1 MVKTRRSN
9 GENGEVDDG
18 NYAMNDVGSV
28 SDEKASNWTP
38 RELRSSQYKVTR
50 KIQRWPTKYN
60 RRVRTIKM
68 PRIVFPESDTEPE
81 KYSRRSRQVRVFFA
95 DDNDSTNRSV
105 KIRHSRGPRKNYME
119 DSEDKPIQENVRR
132 SCRKRKLLHH
142 NFNESWITNELKV
155 KGYPDLYGFPGS
167 SSSDESS
174 SADETRV
181 GSKKLTAGH
190 ERTAPTNTDEDTQ
203 LSRQRRTSARFN
215 NKKANDATETDS
227 EDDNNQT
234 VIEKKPAAENKKEEE
249 IKTETEV
256 AAKEH
261 DKEETKE
268 PVQAQDSES
277 NQAPTRGRRRPVRA
291 KPKKDDSQQETESSS
306 SESGSELTLSRQ
318 PRRSK
323 RTRKPKP
330 AFVQIAQDETRSRA
344 KTFTIRKKPYCLRE
358 RKPKILRRKTI
369 RSQSPSSS
377 TSSSTS
383 SSDTEEDLNV
393 SMKNKTKGRQKSK
406 SMDDKKTDRALRD
419 IQPVEVDGSVRF
431 TSVGGLEEHIKCL
444 REMVLFPLMYPE
456 LFQKFKTRPA
466 KGVLFHGP
474 PGTGKTLLARA
485 LANECTL
492 VGGRKVAFFMRKGAD
507 CLKKWV
513 GESERHLKLLF
524 QQANKMKPSI
534 IFFDE
539 IDALAPVRSVR
550 QEQVH
555 TSVVGTL
562 LAEMDG
568 LCDRGEVV
576 IIGAT
581 NRLDAVDPALRRAGR
596 FDRELHFPPPAA
608 DARRQI
614 LDIYTRDWQPGPPAH
629 TLDHLAELTAG
640 YGGSDLKALCSEA
653 VLKALRR
660 VYPQVYESEHALVID
675 AKNVEVTRRDLECAM
690 RSLVAA
696 GGRAAP
702 PAARRLPAHALPL
715 LGAQLH
721 AAADMLQQLFPL
733 HQHHADDTQGTSE
746 TSLAQ
751 SVFLITGECAE
762 TYVAP
767 ALLAQLE
774 HCTVKEL
781 SMATLHSAHTF
792 TQEQALISVLSSID
806 VRSARTTGAAGA
818 LHCEGAQHG
827 HAALRTHLH
836 AGTGAHIAP
845 ALLAQLEH
853 CTVKELSMATLHSA
867 HTFTQEQALIS
878 TYVAPALL
886 AQLEHCTVKE
896 LSMATLHSAHTFTQE
911 QALISTYVAP
921 ALLAQLEHCTV
932 KELSMAT
939 LHSAHTF
946 TQEQAL
952 ISVFSECRRA
962 DRGCVLFIRDIVL
975 VWNNL
980 STLLRQL
987 CRARAAGENTLLL
1000 ATSDVSHDVLPPEI
1014 QEMFPVYKECVYR
1027 VREPSAAEVI
1037 NFLKPVLA
1045 EALLEPPPVENNEP
1059 PPPLPLAPPPPPVR
1073 ETAEEETRRKRK
1085 EDYKLREL
1093 RIFLRDICRKLASNR
1108 RFYKFTKPVD
1118 LEEVTD
1124 YLDIVKQPM
1133 DLETMMTKVDMH
1145 KYNCAKEFLDDI
1157 DLICANALEYN
1168 PDRTSSDK
1176 QIRHEA
1182 CSLRDHAHALIDVEM
1197 DSDFELECQE
1207 IAKRRQEE
1215 GMADNDLPDFIYTAS
1230 NLQHIDSL
1238 MSDKSRTPQNGD
1250 KSDAQSAKRKRRRM
1264 NAWSK
1269 GLVVKRPRTS
1279 RSFKDTSITI
1289 TDEESKENKP
1299 ITSTPLP
1306 NGEVS
1311 TSSGSDD
1318 DAPLRRP
1325 QDDSVFNITAH
1336 AVVNNHVI
1344 ESPAKSTEKSPTKT
1358 SPKKR
1363 NSGHD
1368 LTSSGDAEKVLINK
1382 TELDN
1387 VVYKNVKSLR
1397 NIGLEPLLNLHA
1409 QLTHAVRAYA
1419 AKHDRTKLP
1428 HELQAIVS
1436 RFVTPI
1442 QNPGVLTTLSST
1454 VSDWCLGIIKK
1465 YQV

>member
-18 NYAMNDVGSV
+18 NYTMNDVSIV
-28 SDEKASNWTP
+28 TDEKTPNQPNWTP

-50 KIQRWPTKYN
+50 KIQRWPTKYS
-60 RRVRTIKM
+60 RRLRTIKM

-81 KYSRRSRQVRVFFA
+81 TRKYSRRSRQVRVFFA
-95 DDNDSTNRSV
+95 DDNDTTNRSV
-105 KIRHSRGPRKNYME
+105 KIRRSRGPRKNYME

-167 SSSDESS
+167 SSSDEFS
-174 SADETRV
+174 SADEARV
-181 GSKKLTAGH
+181 ARVASKKQLNRSH
-190 ERTAPTNTDEDTQ
+190 PPTNTDEDTQ

-215 NKKANDATETDS
+215 NKKPIDATESDS
-227 EDDNNQT
+227 DEDNNQT
-234 VIEKKPAAENKKEEE
+234 VIEKKPLEPKKEDDKMEVE
-249 IKTETEV
+249 VTE
-256 AAKEH
+256 KEK
-261 DKEETKE
+261 DKEEDEVKQE
-268 PVQAQDSES
+268 GEQPVQGQDSES
-277 NQAPTRGRRRPVRA
+277 NQATTRSRRKCVRGRQA
-291 KPKKDDSQQETESSS
+291 KKGDSQQETESSS
-306 SESGSELTLSRQ
+306 SESGSELTLSRA

-596 FDRELHFPPPAA
+596 FDRELHFPPPHAH
-608 DARRQI
+608 ARRDI
-614 LDIYTRDWQPGPPAH
+614 LEIYTKDWQPRPSED
-629 TLDHLAELTAG
+629 TLDYLAEVTGG

-660 VYPQVYESEHALVID
+660 VYPQVYESEHALMID
-675 AKNVEVTRRDLECAM
+675 AKNVEVTRTDLLEAM
-690 RSLVAA
+690 HSLVAA
-696 GGRAAP
+696 GARTSPLAAK
-702 PAARRLPAHALPL
+702 RLPTHCAPL
-715 LGAQLH
+715 LQAQVQ
-721 AAADMLQQLFPL
+721 AAYNMLQHVFPL
-733 HQHHADDTQGTSE
+733 HTISE
-746 TSLAQ
+746 KRISNPSLSQ
-751 SVFLITGECAE
+751 SVLLITGECAE
-762 TYVAP
+762 T
-767 ALLAQLE
+767 
-774 HCTVKEL
+774 
-781 SMATLHSAHTF
+781 
-792 TQEQALISVLSSID
+792 
-806 VRSARTTGAAGA
+806 
-818 LHCEGAQHG
+818 
-827 HAALRTHLH
+827 
-836 AGTGAHIAP
+836 HIAP

-853 CTVKELSMATLHSA
+853 CTVKELSMS
-867 HTFTQEQALIS
+867 
-878 TYVAPALL
+878 
-886 AQLEHCTVKE
+886 
-896 LSMATLHSAHTFTQE
+896 
-911 QALISTYVAP
+911 
-921 ALLAQLEHCTV
+921 
-932 KELSMAT
+932 T

-962 DRGCVLFIRDIVL
+962 DRGCVLFIRDVVL
-975 VWNNL
+975 VWAAAA
-980 STLLRQL
+980 TLLRQL

-1000 ATSDVSHDVLPPEI
+1000 ATADCRHDQLPIEL
-1014 QEMFPVYKECVYR
+1014 QELFPVYKDCVYR
-1027 VREPSAAEVI
+1027 VREPSASEVMS
-1037 NFLKPVLA
+1037 FLKPVLA
-1045 EALLEPPPVENNEP
+1045 DALLEPPPIENNEP
-1059 PPPLPLAPPPPPVR
+1059 PPPLPRAPPPPPPR
-1073 ETAEEETRRKRK
+1073 ETAEEVTRRKRK

-1207 IAKRRQEE
+1207 IAKKRQEE
-1215 GMADNDLPDFIYTAS
+1215 GNMADNDLPDFIYTAS
-1230 NLQHIDSL
+1230 NLHHFDSIVG
-1238 MSDKSRTPQNGD
+1238 DKSRTPQNGD
-1250 KSDAQSAKRKRRRM
+1250 KSDPQSAKRKRRRM

-1269 GLVVKRPRTS
+1269 GLVVKRQKTAK
-1279 RSFKDTSITI
+1279 SFKDSNMPI

-1306 NGEVS
+1306 NGEVT
-1311 TSSGSDD
+1311 TSSASDD

-1325 QDDSVFNITAH
+1325 QDNDTMFNITAQS
-1336 AVVNNHVI
+1336 VVNNHVL
-1344 ESPAKSTEKSPTKT
+1344 ESPTKSTEKTPSKT

-1368 LTSSGDAEKVLINK
+1368 HSGDTEKVLINK

-1387 VVYKNVKSLR
+1387 VVYKNAKSLR
-1397 NIGLEPLLNLHA
+1397 LIGLEAILDLHA
-1409 QLTHAVRAYA
+1409 QMTHIVQAYST
-1419 AKHDRTKLP
+1419 KYDRTKLP
-1428 HELQAIVS
+1428 QELHA
-1436 RFVTPI
+1436 
-1442 QNPGVLTTLSST
+1442 T
-1454 VSDWCLGIIKK
+1454 VARYLQHAKK
-1465 YQV
+1465 

>member
-1 MVKTRRSN
+1 
-9 GENGEVDDG
+9 
-18 NYAMNDVGSV
+18 
-28 SDEKASNWTP
+28 
-38 RELRSSQYKVTR
+38 
-50 KIQRWPTKYN
+50 
-60 RRVRTIKM
+60 M
-68 PRIVFPESDTEPE
+68 PRIMFPESDTEPE

-105 KIRHSRGPRKNYME
+105 KIRRSRAPRKNYME

-167 SSSDESS
+167 SSSVEFS
-174 SADETRV
+174 SADEARV
-181 GSKKLTAGH
+181 ASKKHTRSH
-190 ERTAPTNTDEDTQ
+190 PPTNTDEDTQ

-215 NKKANDATETDS
+215 NKKIIDATESDS
-227 EDDNNQT
+227 EEENNQT
-234 VIEKKPAAENKKEEE
+234 VIEKKPPTETKKEDENMD
-249 IKTETEV
+249 TEV
-256 AAKEH
+256 TPA
-261 DKEETKE
+261 DKEDDKEVKQEKE
-268 PVQAQDSES
+268 PEQGQDSES
-277 NQAPTRGRRRPVRA
+277 NQAPTRSSRRRPVRSRT
-291 KPKKDDSQQETESSS
+291 KKVDSQQETESSS

-330 AFVQIAQDETRSRA
+330 AFMQIAQDETRSRA

-369 RSQSPSSS
+369 RSQSPSSTTS
-377 TSSSTS
+377 SSSTS

-393 SMKNKTKGRQKSK
+393 SMKNKTKGSLFSRQKSK
-406 SMDDKKTDRALRD
+406 STDDKKTDRALRD

-596 FDRELHFPPPAA
+596 FDRELHFPPPHAA
-608 DARRQI
+608 ARRDI
-614 LDIYTRDWQPGPPAH
+614 LEIYTKDWTPKPSDE
-629 TLDHLAELTAG
+629 TLDYLAEITGG

-675 AKNVEVTRRDLECAM
+675 AKNVEVTRADLVSGME
-690 RSLVAA
+690 SLVAA
-696 GGRAAP
+696 GARSGP
-702 PAARRLPAHALPL
+702 VAARRLPPRALPL
-715 LGAQLH
+715 LQPQLL
-721 AAADMLQQLFPL
+721 AARALLHQCFPL
-733 HQHHADDTQGTSE
+733 ATNTDNVQSISE
-746 TSLAQ
+746 STLSQ

-762 TYVAP
+762 THIAP
-767 ALLAQLE
+767 ALLAELE

-781 SMATLHSAHTF
+781 SMSTLHSALTF
-792 TQEQALISVLSSID
+792 TQEQAV
-806 VRSARTTGAAGA
+806 
-818 LHCEGAQHG
+818 
-827 HAALRTHLH
+827 
-836 AGTGAHIAP
+836 
-845 ALLAQLEH
+845 
-853 CTVKELSMATLHSA
+853 
-867 HTFTQEQALIS
+867 
-878 TYVAPALL
+878 
-886 AQLEHCTVKE
+886 
-896 LSMATLHSAHTFTQE
+896 
-911 QALISTYVAP
+911 
-921 ALLAQLEHCTV
+921 
-932 KELSMAT
+932 
-939 LHSAHTF
+939 
-946 TQEQAL
+946 

-962 DRGCVLFIRDIVL
+962 DRGCVLLVRDVAS
-975 VWNNL
+975 VWCAGL
-980 STLLRQL
+980 GALLRQQ
-987 CRARAAGENTLLL
+987 CRARAAGARTLLL
-1000 ATSDVSHDVLPPEI
+1000 ATALQPHHQLPHEV
-1014 QEMFPVYKECVYR
+1014 QELFPVYKDCVYR

-1037 NFLKPVLA
+1037 NFLKPILA
-1045 EALLEPPPVENNEP
+1045 DALLDPPPIESNEP
-1059 PPPLPLAPPPPPVR
+1059 PPPLPRAPPPPPPR
-1073 ETAEEETRRKRK
+1073 ESAEEMTRRKRK

-1124 YLDIVKQPM
+1124 YLDIIKQPM

-1207 IAKRRQEE
+1207 IAKRRHEE
-1215 GMADNDLPDFIYTAS
+1215 GMADNDLPDFICTAS
-1230 NLQHIDSL
+1230 NLHHFDSIV
-1238 MSDKSRTPQNGD
+1238 SDKSRTPQNGD
-1250 KSDAQSAKRKRRRM
+1250 KSDSHSVKRKRRRM

-1269 GLVVKRPRTS
+1269 GLVVKRQKTS
-1279 RSFKDTSITI
+1279 KNFKDSSIAI

-1325 QDDSVFNITAH
+1325 QDNDTIFNITAQT
-1336 AVVNNHVI
+1336 VVNNHVL
-1344 ESPAKSTEKSPTKT
+1344 ESPTKSTEKTPSKT

-1363 NSGHD
+1363 NSGHEN
-1368 LTSSGDAEKVLINK
+1368 TSAETEKVLINK

-1387 VVYKNVKSLR
+1387 VVYKNAKSLR
-1397 NIGLEPLLNLHA
+1397 TIGLEALLDLHA
-1409 QLTHAVRAYA
+1409 QLSQVVSSYA
-1419 AKHDRTKLP
+1419 TKLDRTKLP
-1428 HELQAIVS
+1428 QDLNTIVTRYLQYA
-1436 RFVTPI
+1436 
-1442 QNPGVLTTLSST
+1442 
-1454 VSDWCLGIIKK
+1454 KK
-1465 YQV
+1465 

>member
-9 GENGEVDDG
+9 GENGEVEEG
-18 NYAMNDVGSV
+18 SYALNDVASV
-28 SDEKASNWTP
+28 SDVKAPNWSP
-38 RELRSSQYKVTR
+38 RELRSSQYKVKR
-50 KIQRWPTKYN
+50 KIQRWPTKHSRSRL
-60 RRVRTIKM
+60 RRIRM
-68 PRIVFPESDTEPE
+68 PQIVFPESDTEPE

-95 DDNDSTNRSV
+95 DDNESTNRSM
-105 KIRHSRGPRKNYME
+105 KIRRCRGPRKNY
-119 DSEDKPIQENVRR
+119 SEDKPIQQSSFSDVRR

-174 SADETRV
+174 SGDEAAV
-181 GSKKLTAGH
+181 ANKKMTPNH
-190 ERTAPTNTDEDTQ
+190 IPTNTDEDTQ

-215 NKKANDATETDS
+215 NKKDATESES
-227 EDDNNQT
+227 EDENNQT
-234 VIEKKPAAENKKEEE
+234 VIEKKPVQETKLENKEM
-249 IKTETEV
+249 ETGVIIQKVEAV
-256 AAKEH
+256 KSDPEQSNQNQ
-261 DKEETKE
+261 E
-268 PVQAQDSES
+268 SES
-277 NQAPTRGRRRPVRA
+277 NQGPARSTRGRGRRQ
-291 KPKKDDSQQETESSS
+291 KKEDSQHETASESSS
-306 SESGSELTLSRQ
+306 SETSSELALGRQ

-330 AFVQIAQDETRSRA
+330 AFVEIAPRETRGRG
-344 KTFTIRKKPYCLRE
+344 KTFTIRKKPYSLRE

-377 TSSSTS
+377 SSSSTS

-444 REMVLFPLMYPE
+444 REMVLFPLMYPD
-456 LFQKFKTRPA
+456 LFNKFKTRPA

-485 LANECTL
+485 LANECSL

-568 LCDRGEVV
+568 LCDRGEVI

-596 FDRELHFPPPAA
+596 FDRELHFPPPHAA
-608 DARRQI
+608 ARRDI
-614 LDIYTRDWQPGPPAH
+614 LHIYTRDWAPPPAPR
-629 TLDHLAELTAG
+629 TLDNVADVTTG

-653 VLKALRR
+653 VLRALRR
-660 VYPQVYESEHALVID
+660 VYPQV
-675 AKNVEVTRRDLECAM
+675 EVRLEDLESAIAGM
-690 RSLVAA
+690 VAA
-696 GGRAAP
+696 GARSAP
-702 PAARRLPAHALPL
+702 PPARRLPAHALPL
-715 LGAQLH
+715 LGPQVR
-721 AAADMLQQLFPL
+721 AAAPMLRAIVPS
-733 HQHHADDTQGTSE
+733 HADSVKASE
-746 TSLAQ
+746 EMLAP
-751 SVFLITGECAE
+751 SALLISGECAE
-762 TYVAP
+762 
-767 ALLAQLE
+767 
-774 HCTVKEL
+774 
-781 SMATLHSAHTF
+781 S
-792 TQEQALISVLSSID
+792 
-806 VRSARTTGAAGA
+806 
-818 LHCEGAQHG
+818 
-827 HAALRTHLH
+827 
-836 AGTGAHIAP
+836 HIAP
-845 ALLAQLEH
+845 ALLERLERF
-853 CTVKELSMATLHSA
+853 TVRELSVATLHSA
-867 HTFTQEQALIS
+867 
-878 TYVAPALL
+878 L
-886 AQLEHCTVKE
+886 A
-896 LSMATLHSAHTFTQE
+896 
-911 QALISTYVAP
+911 
-921 ALLAQLEHCTV
+921 
-932 KELSMAT
+932 
-939 LHSAHTF
+939 F

-962 DRGCVLFIRDIVL
+962 ERGCVLFVRDVAA
-975 VWNNL
+975 VWAAL
-980 STLLRQL
+980 GASGGALLLQL
-987 CRARAAGENTLLL
+987 WRTRAAGHATALL
-1000 ATSDVSHDVLPPEI
+1000 ATAAQEPQRLPVEL
-1014 QEMFPVYKECVYR
+1014 QELFPAYKDCVYT
-1027 VREPSAAEVI
+1027 VREPTAAEVI
-1037 NFLKPVLA
+1037 AFLKPIIT
-1045 EALLEPPPVENNEP
+1045 ETPLLPPVIENNEP
-1059 PPPLPLAPPPPPVR
+1059 PPPLPRAPPPPPPR
-1073 ETAEEETRRKRK
+1073 ESAEEVARRKRK

-1118 LEEVTD
+1118 LEEVSGSNVTD
-1124 YLDIVKQPM
+1124 YLDIIKQPM

-1197 DSDFELECQE
+1197 DSDFELECQD
-1207 IAKRRQEE
+1207 IARKRREE
-1215 GMADNDLPDFIYTAS
+1215 GAVEDNDLPDFIYTAS
-1230 NLQHIDSL
+1230 NLPEGFDSTAND
-1238 MSDKSRTPQNGD
+1238 SKNIRTPQNGE
-1250 KSDAQSAKRKRRRM
+1250 KSESHSAKRKRRRM

-1269 GLVVKRPRTS
+1269 GLVVKRPKTS
-1279 RSFKDTSITI
+1279 HKSFKDASMAI

-1306 NGEVS
+1306 NGS
-1311 TSSGSDD
+1311 ATSSGSDD

-1325 QDDSVFNITAH
+1325 PADESLLAAAAHNAHTLDS
-1336 AVVNNHVI
+1336 
-1344 ESPAKSTEKSPTKT
+1344 PPKSGEKTPSKT

-1368 LTSSGDAEKVLINK
+1368 TNSGDAERVSISKA
-1382 TELDN
+1382 ELDN
-1387 VVYKNVKSLR
+1387 VLYKNAKALR
-1397 NIGLEPLLNLHA
+1397 GVGPAALLELHT
-1409 QLTHAVRAYA
+1409 QLTQAVRAYSA
-1419 AKHDRTKLP
+1419 TCERERLP
-1428 HELQAIVS
+1428 SEMAAIVA
-1436 RFVTPI
+1436 RYL
-1442 QNPGVLTTLSST
+1442 QLAR
-1454 VSDWCLGIIKK
+1454 K
-1465 YQV
+1465 

>member
-9 GENGEVDDG
+9 GENGEVDDE
-18 NYAMNDVGSV
+18 NYTVNDGGSV
-28 SDEKASNWTP
+28 SDEKGSNWSQ
-38 RELRSSQYKVTR
+38 RELRSSQYKVERKR
-50 KIQRWPTKYN
+50 KIERWPKKYS
-60 RRVRTIKM
+60 RRRRAIKM
-68 PRIVFPESDTEPE
+68 PRLVFPESDTEPE

-95 DDNDSTNRSV
+95 DDNDSTNKCMR
-105 KIRHSRGPRKNYME
+105 IRRSRGPRKNYVE
-119 DSEDKPIQENVRR
+119 DSEDKPIQDNVRR

-167 SSSDESS
+167 SSSDEFTSG
-174 SADETRV
+174 DEARDT
-181 GSKKLTAGH
+181 SKKLTRNH
-190 ERTAPTNTDEDTQ
+190 APTNTDEDTQ

-215 NKKANDATETDS
+215 SKKVNDDSDS
-227 EDDNNQT
+227 EDENNQT
-234 VIEKKPAAENKKEEE
+234 VIEKKPSGEDNKKNSSENREEGNTE
-249 IKTETEV
+249 NRDNKDGVKTDV
-256 AAKEH
+256 
-261 DKEETKE
+261 DM
-268 PVQAQDSES
+268 PMPGPDSES
-277 NQAPTRGRRRPVRA
+277 NQAPSRSIKRRTTRG
-291 KPKKDDSQQETESSS
+291 KPKKPDSQNETASESSS

-330 AFVQIAQDETRSRA
+330 AFVQIAQSETRGRA
-344 KTFTIRKKPYCLRE
+344 KTFTIRKKPYSLRE
-358 RKPKILRRKTI
+358 RKPNILRRKTI
-369 RSQSPSSS
+369 RAQSPSS
-377 TSSSTS
+377 TSSSSTTS

-419 IQPVEVDGSVRF
+419 IQPVEVDRSVRF
-431 TSVGGLEEHIKCL
+431 SSVGGLEEHIRCL
-444 REMVLFPLMYPE
+444 REMVLFPLMYPD

-485 LANECTL
+485 LANECSL

-596 FDRELHFPPPAA
+596 FDRELHFAPPRTAA
-608 DARRQI
+608 RKDI
-614 LDIYTRDWQPGPPAH
+614 LHIYTKHWDPRPSDDTIDQI
-629 TLDHLAELTAG
+629 AELTGG

-660 VYPQVYESEHALVID
+660 VYPQVYESEYALLID
-675 AKNVEVTRRDLECAM
+675 TKNVEVTKEDLVEAM
-690 RSLVAA
+690 HCVVAA
-696 GGRAAP
+696 GARCRP
-702 PAARRLPAHALPL
+702 LAARRLSARALPL
-715 LGAQLH
+715 LGAQL
-721 AAADMLQQLFPL
+721 AAAAHLL
-733 HQHHADDTQGTSE
+733 HNALGDRIGDALS
-746 TSLAQ
+746 S
-751 SVFLITGECAE
+751 SVLLISGECAD
-762 TYVAP
+762 THVAP
-767 ALLAQLE
+767 ALLAELE
-774 HCTVKEL
+774 NCTVVEL
-781 SMATLHSAHTF
+781 SMS
-792 TQEQALISVLSSID
+792 
-806 VRSARTTGAAGA
+806 
-818 LHCEGAQHG
+818 
-827 HAALRTHLH
+827 
-836 AGTGAHIAP
+836 
-845 ALLAQLEH
+845 
-853 CTVKELSMATLHSA
+853 
-867 HTFTQEQALIS
+867 
-878 TYVAPALL
+878 
-886 AQLEHCTVKE
+886 
-896 LSMATLHSAHTFTQE
+896 
-911 QALISTYVAP
+911 
-921 ALLAQLEHCTV
+921 
-932 KELSMAT
+932 T

-962 DRGCVLFIRDIVL
+962 DRGCVLLVRDVCA
-975 VWNNL
+975 VWAAL
-980 STLLRQL
+980 AGAGGASAGAALLLQL
-987 CRARAAGENTLLL
+987 WRGAAGHRTTLL
-1000 ATSDVSHDVLPPEI
+1000 ATTPLPHEDLPPELHDL
-1014 QEMFPVYKECVYR
+1014 FPVYKDCVYR
-1027 VREPSAAEVI
+1027 VREPYASEVI
-1037 NFLKPVLA
+1037 GFLKPVVA
-1045 EALLEPPPVENNEP
+1045 EALLDPPPIENHEP
-1059 PPPLPLAPPPPPVR
+1059 PPPLPRAPPPPPPR
-1073 ETAEEETRRKRK
+1073 ESPDELARRKRK

-1124 YLDIVKQPM
+1124 YLEIVKQPM

-1207 IAKRRQEE
+1207 IARKRKEE
-1215 GMADNDLPDFIYTAS
+1215 GDEADNDLPDFIYTAS
-1230 NLQHIDSL
+1230 NLPQGLDSL
-1238 MSDKSRTPQNGD
+1238 MNNSESKTPRTSQNGD
-1250 KSDAQSAKRKRRRM
+1250 KNDAHSAKRKRRRM

-1279 RSFKDTSITI
+1279 QKMSPVQNFKDNSLGI
-1289 TDEESKENKP
+1289 TDEECKENKP
-1299 ITSTPLP
+1299 ITSTPLLP
-1306 NGEVS
+1306 PS
-1311 TSSGSDD
+1311 SPSGSDD
-1318 DAPLRRP
+1318 DAPLRRR
-1325 QDDSVFNITAH
+1325 QDACACAPHHTQRQYAAPDSPTR
-1336 AVVNNHVI
+1336 
-1344 ESPAKSTEKSPTKT
+1344 PTEKSPAKT

-1368 LTSSGDAEKVLINK
+1368 TASGDADKVLINK
-1382 TELDN
+1382 TELEN
-1387 VVYKNVKSLR
+1387 IVYKNAKALR
-1397 NIGLEPLLNLHA
+1397 SIGLTALLDLHT
-1409 QLTHAVRAYA
+1409 QLTKVVRSYA
-1419 AKHDRTKLP
+1419 HKYDRSKLP
-1428 HELQAIVS
+1428 QEL
-1436 RFVTPI
+1436 
-1442 QNPGVLTTLSST
+1442 NT
-1454 VSDWCLGIIKK
+1454 VVNRYLHLAKK
-1465 YQV
+1465 

>member
-18 NYAMNDVGSV
+18 NYAMNDVGIV
-28 SDEKASNWTP
+28 SNEKTPKPSNWTP

-50 KIQRWPTKYN
+50 KIQRWPTKYS
-60 RRVRTIKM
+60 RRLRTIKM

-105 KIRHSRGPRKNYME
+105 KIRRSRGPRKNYME

-167 SSSDESS
+167 SSSDEFS
-174 SADETRV
+174 SADEARV
-181 GSKKLTAGH
+181 ASKKLTRSH
-190 ERTAPTNTDEDTQ
+190 PPTNTDEDTQ

-215 NKKANDATETDS
+215 NKKTNDATESDS
-227 EDDNNQT
+227 DEDNNQT
-234 VIEKKPAAENKKEEE
+234 VIEKKPTEENTKEDD
-249 IKTETEV
+249 KMEV
-256 AAKEH
+256 EVPAK
-261 DKEETKE
+261 DKEDDKE
-268 PVQAQDSES
+268 VKQEDQQPVQGQDSES
-277 NQAPTRGRRRPVRA
+277 NQALTRSRRKAARG

-330 AFVQIAQDETRSRA
+330 AFVQIAQDENRSRA

-358 RKPKILRRKTI
+358 RKPNMLRRKTI

-406 SMDDKKTDRALRD
+406 STDDKKNDKALRD

-444 REMVLFPLMYPE
+444 REMVLFPLMYPD

-485 LANECTL
+485 LANECSL

-596 FDRELHFPPPAA
+596 FDRELHFPPPHAA
-608 DARRQI
+608 ARRDI
-614 LDIYTRDWQPGPPAH
+614 LDIYTKEWQPRPSED
-629 TLDHLAELTAG
+629 TLDYLAEVTGG

-660 VYPQVYESEHALVID
+660 VYPQVYESEHALLID
-675 AKNVEVTRRDLECAM
+675 AKNVEVTRRDLLEAM
-690 RSLVAA
+690 HSLVAA
-696 GGRAAP
+696 GARTAP
-702 PAARRLPAHALPL
+702 LAARRLPAHCVPL
-715 LGAQLH
+715 LQAQVQ
-721 AAADMLQQLFPL
+721 AAYSLLQNNVFPL
-733 HQHHADDTQGTSE
+733 TSVTE
-746 TSLAQ
+746 RRICEPSLSQ
-751 SVFLITGECAE
+751 SVLLITGECAE
-762 TYVAP
+762 T
-767 ALLAQLE
+767 
-774 HCTVKEL
+774 
-781 SMATLHSAHTF
+781 
-792 TQEQALISVLSSID
+792 
-806 VRSARTTGAAGA
+806 
-818 LHCEGAQHG
+818 
-827 HAALRTHLH
+827 
-836 AGTGAHIAP
+836 HIAP

-853 CTVKELSMATLHSA
+853 CTVKELSMS
-867 HTFTQEQALIS
+867 
-878 TYVAPALL
+878 
-886 AQLEHCTVKE
+886 
-896 LSMATLHSAHTFTQE
+896 
-911 QALISTYVAP
+911 
-921 ALLAQLEHCTV
+921 
-932 KELSMAT
+932 T

-962 DRGCVLFIRDIVL
+962 DRGCVLFIRDVTL
-975 VWNNL
+975 VWATL

-987 CRARAAGENTLLL
+987 CRARAAGDNTLLL
-1000 ATSDVSHDVLPPEI
+1000 ATADCPHDQLPIEL
-1014 QEMFPVYKECVYR
+1014 QDLFPVYKDCVYR
-1027 VREPSAAEVI
+1027 VREPNASEVI
-1037 NFLKPVLA
+1037 SFLKPVLA
-1045 EALLEPPPVENNEP
+1045 DALLDPPPVESNEP
-1059 PPPLPLAPPPPPVR
+1059 PPPLPRAPPPPPPR
-1073 ETAEEETRRKRK
+1073 ETAEEVTRRKRK

-1124 YLDIVKQPM
+1124 YLDIVTQPM

-1215 GMADNDLPDFIYTAS
+1215 GNMADNDLPDFICTAS
-1230 NLQHIDSL
+1230 NLHHFDSIV
-1238 MSDKSRTPQNGD
+1238 SEKSRTPQNGD
-1250 KSDAQSAKRKRRRM
+1250 KSDPHSAKRKRRRM

-1269 GLVVKRPRTS
+1269 GLVVKRAKTS
-1279 RSFKDTSITI
+1279 KNFKDSSMAI

-1311 TSSGSDD
+1311 TSSASDD

-1325 QDDSVFNITAH
+1325 QDNDTMFNISAQS
-1336 AVVNNHVI
+1336 VVNNHVL
-1344 ESPAKSTEKSPTKT
+1344 ESPTKSTEKTPSKT

-1368 LTSSGDAEKVLINK
+1368 HSSGDTEKVLINK

-1387 VVYKNVKSLR
+1387 VVYKNAKSLR
-1397 NIGLEPLLNLHA
+1397 MIGLEALLDLHA
-1409 QLTHAVRAYA
+1409 QMSHVVHTYST
-1419 AKHDRTKLP
+1419 KFDRTKLP
-1428 HELQAIVS
+1428 QELHAT
-1436 RFVTPI
+1436 VTRYL
-1442 QNPGVLTTLSST
+1442 QHA
-1454 VSDWCLGIIKK
+1454 KK
-1465 YQV
+1465 